1 MYFWS
6 KFVIFY
12 QKIGFWPNYSQK
24 FINFSANFSIDKII
38 FLNKIYWQPGS
49 MFCQR
54 ECIFV
59 ILDLRKISK
68 PGQDSYF
75 LKSFLLNK
83 KQNSNKNLMLP
94 SSKMSKNITDD
105 IILSKLYE
113 ENAKIDKKIFSQ
125 LSSFFKYVW
134 MKGRHRNNVYWGDS
148 ATRPRG
154 DETRQGLLFSQP
166 RILSSTPEEE
176 ENYLL
181 YPVMW

>member
-1 MYFWS
+1 
-6 KFVIFY
+6 
-12 QKIGFWPNYSQK
+12 
-24 FINFSANFSIDKII
+24 
-38 FLNKIYWQPGS
+38 

-125 LSSFFKYVW
+125 LSSFFKYV
-134 MKGRHRNNVYWGDS
+134 
-148 ATRPRG
+148 
-154 DETRQGLLFSQP
+154 
-166 RILSSTPEEE
+166 
-176 ENYLL
+176 
-181 YPVMW
+181 